1 MHIAC
6 QQNENKSK
14 TKCCGQL
21 LHFAVGLMNLVH
33 MYVLGDEFE
42 NVLCIHITPE
52 YVRACL
58 EVRKFFGGSNMEMG

>member
-6 QQNENKSK
+6 KQNENKSK

-42 NVLCIHITPE
+42 NILCIHTGICE
-52 YVRACL
+52 SL